1 MANAF
6 DEIRSLGEEALDY
19 LRLRWA
25 SLRLETVERLSMCAS
40 RVLARVIAFV
50 VLLVAAVFLMVALA
64 LWLGEVLGH
73 PALGF
78 LIAGGV
84 FLVVGVV
91 ICRGGWRMFA
101 GAAVRWFVDLFF
113 TDNDYEHG
121 SRD

>member
-6 DEIRSLGEEALDY
+6 DEIRSLSEETLDY

-25 SLRLETVERLSMCAS
+25 SLRLETVERLSLCAS
-40 RVLARVIAFV
+40 KVLARVIAFV
-50 VLLVAAVFLMVALA
+50 VLLVAAVFMMVALA
-64 LWLGEVLGH
+64 LWIGELLGQ
-73 PALGF
+73 PSLGF

-91 ICRGGWRMFA
+91 ICWVGWRMFA

-113 TDNDYEHG
+113 TDNDYDNG